1 MSLPIIPTSVAATTV
16 YSSTSPLP
24 TPVEAARSKVK
35 ANNRTRHLDV
45 ARKLTL
51 EASRQLTVWC
61 PITGLTIETGLP
73 ASFYITLS
81 SLHPMAYNGA
91 KFLDHPAY
99 IKTLSN
105 KELSGLIL
113 TLLAEVGKISISP
126 KSNAYLVR
134 AKLESIS
141 TRNDLLDLIEWI
153 ANSLYVTTLHY
164 PPLKAS
170 HTTLTLES
178 LKEWMEWTY
187 SIETYSFG
195 GSTFELESVEGSK
208 VKPPKA
214 LAIESMDS
222 KIKRLNKQFNASVK
236 ELVAAYFSHNGTTVV
251 AEKIINNLSP
261 LLKDKVNDPNPKL
274 DSLLETI
281 ATEDSTEVVD
291 AANDLISLREAA
303 AKAASNANELL
314 DSAIEDAFLSL
325 SSAEEAPNPDTL
337 DKPAPAPAPAPV
349 VEAKVEEKKLSF
361 AERLAALAALAAKKE
376 SI

>member
-16 YSSTSPLP
+16 YSSTGPLP
-24 TPVEAARSKVK
+24 TPVEAARTKVK

-45 ARKLTL
+45 ARELTL

-73 ASFYITLS
+73 ASFDITLS

-91 KFLDHPAY
+91 KFLDYPAY

-113 TLLAEVGKISISP
+113 TLLAEAGKISISP

-141 TRNDLLDLIEWI
+141 TRNNLLDLIEWI

-170 HTTLTLES
+170 HTDLTLDS
-178 LKEWMEWTY
+178 LKEWMTWTY

-195 GSTFELESVEGSK
+195 GSTFELESVEGTK

-214 LAIESMDS
+214 LSIESMDA
-222 KIKRLNKQFNASVK
+222 KIKRLNKQFNSSVK
-236 ELVAAYFSHNGTTVV
+236 ELVAAYFTYSGTTVV

-274 DSLLETI
+274 DSLLATI
-281 ATEDSTEVVD
+281 ATEDSPEVVD

-325 SSAEEAPNPDTL
+325 SSAEEAPNPDTI
-337 DKPAPAPAPAPV
+337 DKPAPAPAPVVEAK

-361 AERLAALAALAAKKE
+361 AERLAALAAKKE

>member
-1 MSLPIIPTSVAATTV
+1 MTKFNSFQSLAAAV
-16 YSSTSPLP
+16 YSSPKRP
-24 TPVEAARSKVK
+24 TQAAAALTKVK
-35 ANNRTRHLDV
+35 ASNRARHLAV

-51 EASRQLTVWC
+51 EACNQLTVWC
-61 PITGLTIETGLP
+61 PITGLTVETGLP
-73 ASFYITLS
+73 ASFDITIS

-113 TLLAEVGKISISP
+113 TLLAEAGKISISP

-134 AKLESIS
+134 AKLEVVA
-141 TRNDLLDLIEWI
+141 TRNDLLDIIEWI

-164 PPLKAS
+164 PPFKTCHS
-170 HTTLTLES
+170 TLTLDT
-178 LKEWMEWTY
+178 LREWMSWTY

-214 LAIESMDS
+214 LSIESMDA
-222 KIKRLNKQFNASVK
+222 KIKRLNKQFNSSVK
-236 ELVAAYFSHNGTTVV
+236 ELVAAYFNHNGTTVV

-274 DSLLETI
+274 DSLLATI
-281 ATEDSTEVVD
+281 ATEESPEIVE

-314 DSAIEDAFLSL
+314 DSAIEDALSAL
-325 SSAEEAPNPDTL
+325 PTESQAKPLAEPKIEPKVEV
-337 DKPAPAPAPAPV
+337 KPQ
-349 VEAKVEEKKLSF
+349 AKVEEKKLSF
-361 AERLAALAALAAKKE
+361 AERLAALKASTVTATNKE

>member
-1 MSLPIIPTSVAATTV
+1 MTKFNSFQSLAAAV
-16 YSSTSPLP
+16 YSSPKRP
-24 TPVEAARSKVK
+24 TQAAAALTKVK
-35 ANNRTRHLDV
+35 ASNRARHLAV

-51 EASRQLTVWC
+51 EACNQLTVWC
-61 PITGLTIETGLP
+61 PITGLTVETGLP
-73 ASFYITLS
+73 ASFDITIS

-113 TLLAEVGKISISP
+113 TLLAEAGKISISP

-134 AKLESIS
+134 AKLEVVA
-141 TRNDLLDLIEWI
+141 TRNDLLDIIEWI

-164 PPLKAS
+164 PPFKTCHS
-170 HTTLTLES
+170 TLTLDT
-178 LKEWMEWTY
+178 LREWMAWTY

-214 LAIESMDS
+214 LSIESMDA
-222 KIKRLNKQFNASVK
+222 KIKRLNKQFNSSVK
-236 ELVAAYFSHNGTTVV
+236 ELVAAYFNHNGTTVV

-274 DSLLETI
+274 DSLLATI
-281 ATEDSTEVVD
+281 ATEESPEIVE

-314 DSAIEDAFLSL
+314 DSAIEDALSAL
-325 SSAEEAPNPDTL
+325 PTESQAKPLAEPKIESKVEV
-337 DKPAPAPAPAPV
+337 KPQ
-349 VEAKVEEKKLSF
+349 AKVEEKKLSF
-361 AERLAALAALAAKKE
+361 AERLAALKASTITNKE

>member
-1 MSLPIIPTSVAATTV
+1 MTQQNSFQSLAAAV
-16 YSSTSPLP
+16 YSSPKRP
-24 TPVEAARSKVK
+24 TQAAAALTRVK
-35 ANNRTRHLDV
+35 ASNRARHLKV
-45 ARKLTL
+45 AKELTL
-51 EASRQLTVWC
+51 EACNQLTVWC
-61 PITGLTIETGLP
+61 PVTGLTIETGLP
-73 ASFYITLS
+73 TSFDITIS

-113 TLLAEVGKISISP
+113 TLLAEADKISISP

-134 AKLESIS
+134 AKLEVVA

-164 PPLKAS
+164 PPFKTCHS
-170 HTTLTLES
+170 TLTLDT
-178 LKEWMEWTY
+178 LREWMAWTY

-195 GSTFELESVEGSK
+195 GSTFDTPELEKSK

-214 LAIESMDS
+214 LSIETMDA
-222 KIKRLNKQFNASVK
+222 KIKRLNKQFNSSVK
-236 ELVAAYFSHNGTTVV
+236 ELVAAYFNHNGTTVV

-274 DSLLETI
+274 DSLLATI

-314 DSAIEDAFLSL
+314 DSAIEDALSAL
-325 SSAEEAPNPDTL
+325 PTESQAKPLAEPKIEPKVEA
-337 DKPAPAPAPAPV
+337 KPQ
-349 VEAKVEEKKLSF
+349 AKVEEKKLSF
-361 AERLAALAALAAKKE
+361 AERLAALKASTIANKE